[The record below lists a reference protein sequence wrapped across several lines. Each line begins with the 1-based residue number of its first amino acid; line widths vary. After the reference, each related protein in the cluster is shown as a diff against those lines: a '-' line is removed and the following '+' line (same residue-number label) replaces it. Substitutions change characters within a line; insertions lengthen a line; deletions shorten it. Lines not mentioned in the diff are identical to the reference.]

1 MDFKRVSGIDGART
15 FMDEEASKRTPRRVQ
30 MVMVFAGSEV
40 KTTRK
45 MVYSQDS
52 VTCSSIIGVTNG
64 PNSGGRPGRFG

>member
-1 MDFKRVSGIDGART
+1 
-15 FMDEEASKRTPRRVQ
+15 MDEEASKRTPRRVQ

-52 VTCSSIIGVTNG
+52 VTCSSIIGVTTG
-64 PNSGGRPGRFG
+64 PNSGF